1 MSNRRVKSLAYDDD
15 DLDDGYDDDN
25 YDEGEANELSP
36 EDKEQMRQGTIK
48 VRSALGSELPATD
61 AEIQEALWNY
71 YYDVA
76 KSVAYIKSESSGPRP
91 VVYNC

>member
-15 DLDDGYDDDN
+15 DLNDGYDDDD
-25 YDEGEANELSP
+25 YDEADDNELSP

-48 VRSALGSELPATD
+48 VRSALGPDFPATD
-61 AEIQEALWNY
+61 VEIQEALWNY

-76 KSVAYIKSESSGPRP
+76 KSVAYLKSMML
-91 VVYNC
+91 CL